1 MLMKNKKQFEEEGP
15 ILTNPDFFLKLAI
28 FQLGIGPPPLSP
40 PHRKMNGKKSINRVS
55 RAAKHSRKK
64 KHWIYLI

>member
-15 ILTNPDFFLKLAI
+15 ILTNPDFSLKLAI

-55 RAAKHSRKK
+55 S
-64 KHWIYLI
+64 